1 MFAKYFSI
9 LGVLLLGVIVGG
21 CQVLN
26 DGHDVSRV
34 VIGDKE
40 FRVEVADTEQEKE
53 KGLSRRENLAEDA
66 GVLFVY
72 EKLRRPRFWMK
83 DMFIPLDFIWIN
95 NGEIVDAHENIQ
107 PEDVQPPDAIVP
119 DEEVDM
125 ILEVNAGTINK
136 YDIEIGD
143 KLVFKEHIGRL
154 Y

>member
-1 MFAKYFSI
+1 M
-9 LGVLLLGVIVGG
+9 
-21 CQVLN
+21 N